1 MDAQQNRKSVI
12 PQDIAGASEVHA
24 EDCSFETPRL
34 RVVDWH
40 SLSSVPEGGSRLLEI
55 VRDFLT
61 PRVTGQLPEAWQ
73 GPYSKQ
79 RATDWIRDRDAEGT
93 QLLAISQESHE
104 PIGLLLLHETTSASP
119 GPPELRLG
127 YLIAESE
134 WGKGYASELVR
145 GLIDWARGRSFG
157 SIIAGVSAENLPS
170 VRVLEKCGF
179 SRDDD
184 DSPRGT
190 ELFYGIDL

>member
-1 MDAQQNRKSVI
+1 M
-12 PQDIAGASEVHA
+12 HL

-40 SLSSVPEGGSRLLEI
+40 SLSSVPERGSRLPEI

-61 PRVTGQLPEAWQ
+61 PLVTAQLPETWQ
-73 GPYSKQ
+73 GPYSEQ
-79 RATDWIRDRDAEGT
+79 RAIDWIRDRDAEGT
-93 QLLAISQESHE
+93 QLLAISCESHE
-104 PIGLLLLHETTSASP
+104 PIGLLLLSETAGASQP
-119 GPPELRLG
+119 PPELRLG

-134 WGKGYASELVR
+134 WGKGFASELIR
-145 GLIDWARGRSFG
+145 GLIDWAGDRSFG
-157 SIIAGVSAENLPS
+157 SIIAGVSAGNLPS

-184 DSPRGT
+184 QSPGGT